1 MLQTFADQTG
11 GRTFFPYKIDDL
23 AQSFQDIGD
32 ELRSQYYIAYAPS
45 VPLSEGQYRKVQ
57 VQAKGK
63 GLTVRTRKG
72 YYAVP
77 SAGGGASPGN

>member
-63 GLTVRTRKG
+63 GLIVRTRKG

-77 SAGGGASPGN
+77 SAAGGASPGN